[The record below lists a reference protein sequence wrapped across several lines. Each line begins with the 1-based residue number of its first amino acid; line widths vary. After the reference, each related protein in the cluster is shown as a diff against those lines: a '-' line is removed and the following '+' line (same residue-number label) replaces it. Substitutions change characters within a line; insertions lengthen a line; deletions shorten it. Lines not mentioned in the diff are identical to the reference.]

1 MVQCLPFGPPR
12 IGKTCLYHRL
22 LDKPPPGVPSTCD
35 TPGTGSLSTD
45 VLSER
50 KMIQVKIDIKSKK
63 NQAEMIVAK
72 HGKWSEVTSLQE
84 EIAIY
89 LKTIEQR
96 QYKLATSTDVSAEA
110 IFFKKTSETSQSS
123 TSSLSTLPSKESNEQ
138 QNDKNKSNFPLL
150 DSGKP
155 QTPVSTTF
163 DDAVVRAITD
173 HVSGGKVDMG
183 KVQALLDKSMT
194 IFYTDTGG
202 QPEFHEVLPALV
214 AGPTMFLLV
223 FNLLESLDSLYR
235 VTYECSSNQ
244 YEIYNSSF
252 TVKDVLM
259 QCFSSIVSYHDAQ
272 SRDISKQKS
281 NLHQMIDLS
290 PPPTSVLVVGT
301 HSDLISSSVVLKADK
316 EIKDIMGNKSIVE
329 YFNENELVIPID
341 NYKDGDGSKVREVI
355 ERVVKREKRGIFPFK
370 INIPVHWLGLEIS
383 LRQKECSSV
392 SFSECSELA
401 RKWNIQDE
409 ELPSCLWFLHYKT
422 GTIRYY
428 SSVDELKDTV
438 ITKPNVLFT
447 AVTEFI
453 MSTFTLEHVDKTVC
467 TDFKALGLFNSEEVD
482 FIFDRHK
489 ERLGITYTQLMA
501 LLSHLN
507 ILVPAHNEKFDFF
520 LPCALAHAPESADTE
535 SAASHSSLF
544 IIFNEGF
551 VPKGC
556 FSGLL
561 GSLCKEGWKINSKP
575 QLYRNK
581 AILSIE
587 LEESDHSID
596 CTITATVSNIEF
608 SIQYQSD
615 NVCLHIQN
623 IVKSSMQ
630 GVCTKLQ
637 YDEMWSFGITCKH
650 PNCASMN
657 SHFAS
662 VDKKEKNI
670 ICIKSKRRYKL
681 QGTQVYWI
689 HSKCNLI
696 IHTNMHCNCINQ

>member
-1 MVQCLPFGPPR
+1 
-12 IGKTCLYHRL
+12 
-22 LDKPPPGVPSTCD
+22 
-35 TPGTGSLSTD
+35 
-45 VLSER
+45 
-50 KMIQVKIDIKSKK
+50 
-63 NQAEMIVAK
+63 
-72 HGKWSEVTSLQE
+72 
-84 EIAIY
+84 
-89 LKTIEQR
+89 
-96 QYKLATSTDVSAEA
+96 
-110 IFFKKTSETSQSS
+110 
-123 TSSLSTLPSKESNEQ
+123 
-138 QNDKNKSNFPLL
+138 
-150 DSGKP
+150 
-155 QTPVSTTF
+155 
-163 DDAVVRAITD
+163 
-173 HVSGGKVDMG
+173 
-183 KVQALLDKSMT
+183 
-194 IFYTDTGG
+194 
-202 QPEFHEVLPALV
+202 
-214 AGPTMFLLV
+214 
-223 FNLLESLDSLYR
+223 
-235 VTYECSSNQ
+235 
-244 YEIYNSSF
+244 
-252 TVKDVLM
+252 M

-281 NLHQMIDLS
+281 NLHQMADLS

-301 HSDLISSSVVLKADK
+301 HSDLVSSSVVLKADK
-316 EIKDIMGNKSIVE
+316 EIKDILGNKAIVE

-383 LRQKECSSV
+383 LRQKKCSSV

-428 SSVDELKDTV
+428 SSVEELKDTV
-438 ITKPNVLFT
+438 ITKPNVLFA
-447 AVTEFI
+447 AVTELI

-467 TDFKALGLFNSEEVD
+467 TDFKALGLFNSKEVD
-482 FIFDRHK
+482 FIFNRHK

-507 ILVPAHNEKFDFF
+507 ILVPAHDEKFDFF

-535 SAASHSSLF
+535 SAASHYSLF

-561 GSLCKEGWKINSKP
+561 GSLCKEGWRITYADSKP

-596 CTITATVSNIEF
+596 CTITATASNIEF

-650 PNCASMN
+650 PNCASMD

-662 VDKKEKNI
+662 VDKKEKNAI

-689 HSKCNLI
+689 HSKYNLI
-696 IHTNMHCNCINQ
+696 IHTNMHCNCIN